1 MLSLI
6 ITLFVALSPKC
17 YSYEWQLP
25 AEFNRVQKER
35 GYGEFIDLD
44 PEAFSKYYKNQ
55 AEYDDIHNKTTNKK
69 VLKGISKSV
78 VKNQIKTADYV
89 HTQKTCE
96 TLNRTNISIRSFN
109 HEIYTYKQEKK
120 AFTAYYDKMVML
132 NETDCVPFGHDP
144 L

>member
-6 ITLFVALSPKC
+6 VALFIALNPKC
-17 YSYEWQLP
+17 YSLEYQLP
-25 AEFNRVQKER
+25 PEFNRIQKER
-35 GYGEFIDLD
+35 GYIEFIEVDKD
-44 PEAFSKYYKNQ
+44 AFSKYYKNQ
-55 AEYDDIHNKTTNKK
+55 AEYDDIHNKTTSKK

-78 VKNQIKTADYV
+78 VKNQIKTEDYV

-96 TLNRTNISIRSFN
+96 TLNRTSISIRSFN

-120 AFTAYYDKMVML
+120 ALTAYYDKMVMI
-132 NETDCVPFGHDP
+132 NETDCVPFGYDP